1 MTTLTQNRA
10 GWRRI
15 WLLAGCTLVL
25 QLVLAAVTESYPYDA
40 SCFRAWALRMAA
52 VGPGEFYAPDYFC
65 DYPPGYLLLLW
76 LPGKLLGLPVF
87 SGEKAVR
94 VVLALWPA
102 LAGAA
107 MGPVVYGIGLRHTT
121 PQAAQRVAAAAL
133 FCPALLYDT
142 GIWGQID
149 AVFALAALL
158 CFAAL
163 EEGRWLAGALWYG
176 AALAIKPQALL
187 AGPALAICYL

>member
-65 DYPPGYLLLLW
+65 YYPPG
-76 LPGKLLGLPVF
+76 
-87 SGEKAVR
+87 
-94 VVLALWPA
+94 
-102 LAGAA
+102 
-107 MGPVVYGIGLRHTT
+107 
-121 PQAAQRVAAAAL
+121 
-133 FCPALLYDT
+133 
-142 GIWGQID
+142 
-149 AVFALAALL
+149 
-158 CFAAL
+158 
-163 EEGRWLAGALWYG
+163 
-176 AALAIKPQALL
+176 
-187 AGPALAICYL
+187 